1 MWVMWSPTHTITLHI
16 QLALL
21 HRRSYPCGH
30 DMAYGKCECLSRND
44 IKFRSG
50 TSNEWFKRQWTIVI
64 IIASFCATATACEW
78 LTKAFA
84 NWRHFCE
91 QSIVAEGIEI
101 EFDKKLISHT
111 SGRIPALLLLLR
123 LPCHV
128 FFFHF
133 KCYTNSVLFNRDEI
147 ASSSPLLLLLLLVDG
162 ELSRK
167 QRYYIGKWWAKNIFH
182 EMVWYGS
189 LVVPRTSADK
199 NSIVVV
205 RRRKDEQAGSMAVE
219 REWYYQMD

>member
-1 MWVMWSPTHTITLHI
+1 MYLCCTNNNFINSFARLFHVSDVIPNNPYNNVAHS
-16 QLALL
+16 A
-21 HRRSYPCGH
+21 SSAASFVYPCGH

-64 IIASFCATATACEW
+64 IIASFCATASATATACEW

-111 SGRIPALLLLLR
+111 SGRIPALLLLHL
-123 LPCHV
+123 LPCHA
-128 FFFHF
+128 
-133 KCYTNSVLFNRDEI
+133 T
-147 ASSSPLLLLLLLVDG
+147 SSSFTSSVIRTQYYLIGMKLQVPLHCRCCCWWMV
-162 ELSRK
+162 SRK

-189 LVVPRTSADK
+189 LVVRTSADK
-199 NSIVVV
+199 NSIV
-205 RRRKDEQAGSMAVE
+205 AS
-219 REWYYQMD
+219 